1 MLKKPSQL
9 FGEQGEQ
16 KEFDNISF
24 DPESKAYQSFK
35 HNLDKINSLSNF
47 NETIENYRNSVDNVN
62 NLSEEIEDVR
72 NDIKKMLTAEDLDR
86 AMMSQF
92 VMIDETIAE
101 VQDKVKSINESKLKE
116 IRSDVNEI
124 TTSVNEFLEVEAP
137 KYNKLLFDH
146 QRNVDRKYTKF
157 EEKINN
163 AFDSAVEEIEEVI
176 NDIHSK
182 VTSTVDEQITGI
194 NRDNLESI
202 IEDVKALG
210 EKQEGKYKK
219 IIVNS
224 ELRIDN
230 RYHKFEETV
239 NHRYHKFEETVNHR
253 CDDLS
258 SIISQLTEQVSS
270 VEGDNSDI
278 VKTLNDKISN
288 LTDIQESVASVKEE
302 IKQQQTFLSDY
313 AKEIRQDVGSL
324 KADVARSEKH
334 IKDQNLR
341 VEEYGQFKENVENKV
356 EEYQNVISE
365 QQKQNEDFQKSIKT
379 YKGNIDK
386 NIKNVVARVDDQQ
399 TYNEHWQGKVDKTV
413 KKQEEITEKFKKD
426 IDKTVKEQEEITEKF
441 KKDIDDKV
449 ESLEKGFG
457 VNEEIVKKLEKE
469 FSLNKEI
476 VKEAVTKLDIDG
488 IEKKNFELSNK
499 IKYLEEVFDKFSDKA
514 ILTESLITEPPST
527 KNSDPLTPLDQ
538 NFVTLD
544 QLNKHYN
551 LFLNRIQ
558 QQLSTLGGGGEVRL
572 EFLDDIDR
580 SSAKVNGK
588 FLKYNSA
595 TGKWEGATGG
605 GGADTETTRDAIQGY
620 YGYETDYYTV
630 GVANTSQ
637 EIGAGVTTMIMPQV
651 ASVFQELPT
660 IMTGVGTNPYVGT
673 AATVGTGQTEFSFA
687 GLSSGASCIVR
698 TALAFNPDEDNTN
711 LDIQLKFTTNTA
723 TQAAGTTNFTIL
735 KEQALIMNEGGDQQ
749 YISENVFSFFI
760 GSKLE
765 GTTYNNSGSFRIEVI
780 PTSDGELEVLAVTV
794 NVAA

>member
-9 FGEQGEQ
+9 FREQ
-16 KEFDNISF
+16 KESDNISF

-35 HNLDKINSLSNF
+35 HNVDKINSLSNF

-62 NLSEEIEDVR
+62 NLSEEIEEIR
-72 NDIKKMLTAEDLDR
+72 NDIKKLLTAEDLDR
-86 AMMSQF
+86 AMMGQF
-92 VMIDETIAE
+92 VMIDETIAG

-146 QRNVDRKYTKF
+146 QRTVDRKYTKF
-157 EEKINN
+157 EEKINK
-163 AFDSAVEEIEEVI
+163 AFNSAVEEIAEVI

-194 NRDNLESI
+194 NQDNLESI

-239 NHRYHKFEETVNHR
+239 NSR

-288 LTDIQESVASVKEE
+288 LTEIQESVASVKEE
-302 IKQQQTFLSDY
+302 IEQQQTFLSDY
-313 AKEIRQDVGSL
+313 AKEISQDVDSL

-334 IKDQNLR
+334 IKDQDLR
-341 VEEYGQFKENVENKV
+341 VEEYGQFKEKVENKV

-379 YKGNIDK
+379 YKGDINK

-399 TYNEHWQGKVDKTV
+399 TYNEHWQEKV
-413 KKQEEITEKFKKD
+413 
-426 IDKTVKEQEEITEKF
+426 DKTVKEQEEITEKF

-499 IKYLEEVFDKFSDKA
+499 IKYLEEVFEKFSDKA
-514 ILTESLITEPPST
+514 VLTESLITEPPST

-544 QLNKHYN
+544 QLNKHYS

-605 GGADTETTRDAIQGY
+605 GGGDTNEIRDAIQGF
-620 YGYETDYYTV
+620 YGYTTDFYTV
-630 GVANTSQ
+630 GTANTSQ
-637 EIGAGVTTMIMPQV
+637 EVGAGVTTLIMPQV
-651 ASVFQELPT
+651 ASDGINQHLPT
-660 IMTGVGTNPYVGT
+660 VMTDVNNGDPWIGSGAPI
-673 AATVGTGQTEFSFA
+673 GTGQTQFSLA
-687 GLSSGASCIVR
+687 GIGSGASCIVR
-698 TALAFNPDEDNTN
+698 TALQFDPDIDHTN
-711 LDIQLKFTTNTA
+711 LDVLLRFTTNT
-723 TQAAGTTNFTIL
+723 GSSFDIK
-735 KEQALIMNEGGDQQ
+735 KEQALIMNEGADQP
-749 YISENVFSFFI
+749 YISETLFSFFV
-760 GSKLE
+760 GTTLE
-765 GTTYNNSGSFRIEVI
+765 GTTKDNAGSFNIQVI
-780 PTSDGELEVLAVTV
+780 PSDDGVLEVLAVTV
-794 NVAA
+794 NVVA

>member
-9 FGEQGEQ
+9 FREQ
-16 KEFDNISF
+16 KESDNISF

-35 HNLDKINSLSNF
+35 HNVDKINSLSNF

-62 NLSEEIEDVR
+62 NLSEEIEEIR
-72 NDIKKMLTAEDLDR
+72 NDIKKLLTAEDLDR
-86 AMMSQF
+86 AMMGQF
-92 VMIDETIAE
+92 VMIDETIAG

-146 QRNVDRKYTKF
+146 QRTVDRKYTKF
-157 EEKINN
+157 EEKINK
-163 AFDSAVEEIEEVI
+163 AFNSAVEEIAEVI

-194 NRDNLESI
+194 NQDNLESI

-239 NHRYHKFEETVNHR
+239 NSR

-270 VEGDNSDI
+270 VEGDNSEI

-302 IKQQQTFLSDY
+302 IEQQQTFLSDY
-313 AKEIRQDVGSL
+313 AKEISQDVDSL

-334 IKDQNLR
+334 IKDQDLR

-379 YKGNIDK
+379 YKGDINK

-399 TYNEHWQGKVDKTV
+399 TYNEHWQEKV
-413 KKQEEITEKFKKD
+413 
-426 IDKTVKEQEEITEKF
+426 DKTVKEQEEITEKF

-499 IKYLEEVFDKFSDKA
+499 IKYLEEVFEKFSDKA
-514 ILTESLITEPPST
+514 VLTESLITEPPST

-544 QLNKHYN
+544 QLNKHYS

-605 GGADTETTRDAIQGY
+605 GGGDTNEIRDAIQGF
-620 YGYETDYYTV
+620 YGYTTDFYTV
-630 GVANTSQ
+630 GTANTSQ
-637 EIGAGVTTMIMPQV
+637 EVGAGVTTLIMPQV
-651 ASVFQELPT
+651 ASDGINQHLPT
-660 IMTGVGTNPYVGT
+660 VMTDVNNGDPWVGSGAPI
-673 AATVGTGQTEFSFA
+673 GTGQTQFSLA
-687 GLSSGASCIVR
+687 GIGSGASCIVR
-698 TALAFNPDEDNTN
+698 TALQFDPDIDHTN
-711 LDIQLKFTTNTA
+711 LDVLLRFTTNT
-723 TQAAGTTNFTIL
+723 GSSFDIK
-735 KEQALIMNEGGDQQ
+735 KEQALIMNEGADQP
-749 YISENVFSFFI
+749 YISETLFSFFV
-760 GSKLE
+760 GTTLE
-765 GTTYNNSGSFRIEVI
+765 GTTKDNAGSFNIQVI
-780 PTSDGELEVLAVTV
+780 PSDDGVLEVLAVTV
-794 NVAA
+794 NVVA